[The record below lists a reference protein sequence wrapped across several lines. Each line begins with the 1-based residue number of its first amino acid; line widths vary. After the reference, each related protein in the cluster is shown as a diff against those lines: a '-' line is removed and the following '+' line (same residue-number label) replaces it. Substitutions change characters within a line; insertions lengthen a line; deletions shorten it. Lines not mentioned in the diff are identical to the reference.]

1 MGIVLSHLKAHTLS
15 INKGRCRSRMRLV
28 MKFGGTSVGNTD
40 AIRKVVAIIKES
52 RDQGNE
58 IAVVVSAMTKVTDQ
72 IIDTAEEI
80 LTQNDTI
87 TLDKFIEALRTRHM
101 ETLKEVAPD
110 YVKEV
115 SEHLEIRLERLR
127 DMLIAVQKLR
137 ELSPRS
143 RDYII
148 SIGEK
153 LSAPIVS
160 AALRQAGI
168 PSFQVS
174 GCDAGIIT
182 DGVHGN
188 ATALPE
194 SYPRIAERIGKKL
207 GKEVPV
213 IQGFAGCSGDGSV
226 ATLGRSGSDYSGAII
241 GAGIGADQVIIYTDV
256 DGVMTTDPRMIPE
269 ARVIDSIS
277 FLEMMEMSY
286 FGAKVIHFRALLPA
300 MEKGIPVY
308 VRNTFN
314 PKHPGTLINRDSHD
328 DERIVKAISLIKNSC
343 LISVSGFATGRPG
356 VAGEI
361 FTSLAAANVNVM
373 LISQGSSELNISMI
387 ITEDQMKDAEKALI
401 KIKEKGLIKNYSFS
415 TDVEVVSVVGSG
427 MKGTPGTLSRI
438 FKSLGEEK
446 VNVLMISQGS
456 EVNVSFVVSG
466 QDGAKA
472 VRAIHEEFHLDR
484 EE

>member
-1 MGIVLSHLKAHTLS
+1 
-15 INKGRCRSRMRLV
+15 MRLV
-28 MKFGGTSVGNTD
+28 MKFGGTSVGDAD
-40 AIRKVVAIIKES
+40 AIRKVVSIIKES
-52 RDQGNE
+52 HNKGNE

-72 IIDTAEEI
+72 IIDTAEKI
-80 LTQNDTI
+80 LTEKDTAL
-87 TLDKFIEALRTRHM
+87 LDTFIDNLRTRHIN
-101 ETLKEVAPD
+101 TLQEVAPD

-115 SEHLEIRLERLR
+115 SDHLEIRLERLR
-127 DMLIAVQKLR
+127 DMLISVQNLR

-143 RDYII
+143 YDYII

-168 PSFQVS
+168 PSFQIS

-194 SYPRIAERIGKKL
+194 SYPRIAERIGSRL
-207 GKEVPV
+207 ATEIPV
-213 IQGFAGCSGDGSV
+213 IQGFAGCSLDGSV

-241 GAGIGADQVIIYTDV
+241 GAGIGAEEVIIYTDV

-269 ARVIDSIS
+269 ARVIDSLS

-314 PKHPGTLINRDSHD
+314 PSHPGTLINRDYHD
-328 DERIVKAISLIKNSC
+328 DARIVKAVSLIKNSC

-361 FTSLAAANVNVM
+361 FTSLAEANVNVM

-387 ITEDQMKDAEKALI
+387 ITEDQVAAAEKALS
-401 KIKEKGLIKNYSFS
+401 KIQEKGFIKRYTFS
-415 TDVEVVSVVGSG
+415 KDVQVVSVVGSG
-427 MKGTPGTLSRI
+427 MRGTPGTLARI

-456 EVNVSFVVSG
+456 EVNVSFVV
-466 QDGAKA
+466 DGDDGVKA
-472 VRAIHEEFHLDR
+472 VRAIHDEFHLDR